1 MHDIK
6 VDLMD
11 IKSKLKVDLM
21 DIKSKLNGPCL
32 I

>member
-21 DIKSKLNGPCL
+21 DIKSKLSGPCL